1 MKLREASGNGDM
13 ISRLEAA
20 ETKLQELKSNMG
32 VLGKEAVAAMT
43 AVEAQQQRLT
53 LQRLIAL
60 VHSLYCSVFWVVVY
74 YFLVSLEL
82 CYCVSLHSLT
92 ELKVESERNYHQRV
106 LQILDQLERE
116 VLIVSHYFLTMLVLK
131 KHHIFNKN
139 PFVSGILMKHS
150 YFSRWYPSAKELK
163 EHLLRLLKV
172 PCHLHLH
179 MKKSTVYS

>member
-1 MKLREASGNGDM
+1 MKVVCIAY
-13 ISRLEAA
+13 
-20 ETKLQELKSNMG
+20 
-32 VLGKEAVAAMT
+32 VAF
-43 AVEAQQQRLT
+43 
-53 LQRLIAL
+53 
-60 VHSLYCSVFWVVVY
+60 VFLVVVY

-179 MKKSTVYS
+179 MKKSMVYS